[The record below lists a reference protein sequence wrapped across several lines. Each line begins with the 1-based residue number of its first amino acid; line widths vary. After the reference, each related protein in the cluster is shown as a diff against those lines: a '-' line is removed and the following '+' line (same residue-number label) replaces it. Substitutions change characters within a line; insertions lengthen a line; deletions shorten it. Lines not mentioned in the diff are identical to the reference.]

1 MVPWTSGIPSKCS
14 PSASCSDCLLAA
26 DLIVAETVN
35 VLESFYEAPRVQV
48 ADAMRSLIA
57 FDSVVVVGQAI
68 DRVDTVER
76 VEPPA

>member
-1 MVPWTSGIPSKCS
+1 M
-14 PSASCSDCLLAA
+14 
-26 DLIVAETVN
+26 AETVRI

-68 DRVDTVER
+68 DGDRQRRRRSGFGSGSRRSE
-76 VEPPA
+76 